1 MISVIIARNDSQLVD
16 SLRKTWRVHPA
27 IRSHRLTQFA
37 RKMLIYQDHLIY
49 LRLVIYEGVIQRDFG
64 RYFKAAQCARPF
76 TLWKQAGPFSLV
88 FFTYLILS
96 KNRDLESTWPK
107 MHSVYFKILNGCS
120 IVLVKVK
127 SKIMLSRSGK
137 VVKISNREITWNTI
151 VEISSSHILSLLIL

>member
-1 MISVIIARNDSQLVD
+1 
-16 SLRKTWRVHPA
+16 
-27 IRSHRLTQFA
+27 
-37 RKMLIYQDHLIY
+37 
-49 LRLVIYEGVIQRDFG
+49 
-64 RYFKAAQCARPF
+64 
-76 TLWKQAGPFSLV
+76 
-88 FFTYLILS
+88 
-96 KNRDLESTWPK
+96 